1 MIWAE
6 LDFGTHF
13 WALFGALQVGV
24 VNSKGSQNAI
34 FWNILK
40 YLNILSKSFIS
51 QNFTA
56 LRKVVQLS
64 SVCSMK
70 IAQNEWPWWV
80 PFGKYWRGVNFG
92 HQNLSP
98 APQIQY
104 ILIKKVNYSFRKA
117 FISFLLVGF
126 LFSLAPSI
134 CLLLSTV
141 WASRDPFWD
150 FALLSAEGSQLWNVK
165 NPRDFQI
172 SEICP
177 GPLAVLALGG
187 SPLAFLALWRS
198 QPFGVPSPLAF
209 TAL

>member
-1 MIWAE
+1 MRY
-6 LDFGTHF
+6 
-13 WALFGALQVGV
+13 
-24 VNSKGSQNAI
+24 SQ
-34 FWNILK
+34 
-40 YLNILSKSFIS
+40 YLNILSQSFIP
-51 QNFTA
+51 QIFTA

-64 SVCSMK
+64 SVCSTK

-80 PFGKYWRGVNFG
+80 STLWKILKGVNFG

-150 FALLSAEGSQLWNVK
+150 FALLSAEGSPLWNVK

-177 GPLAVLALGG
+177 GPLAALALGG

-209 TAL
+209 TALWCPLGFLALWRS